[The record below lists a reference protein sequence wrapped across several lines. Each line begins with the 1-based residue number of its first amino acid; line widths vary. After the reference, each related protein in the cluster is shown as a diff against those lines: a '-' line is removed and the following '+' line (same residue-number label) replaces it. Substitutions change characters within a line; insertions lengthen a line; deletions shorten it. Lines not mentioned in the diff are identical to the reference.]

1 MKNYGLKMRERYEQK
16 EYYPDK
22 YGETRVDR
30 MNNRKQ
36 EKYKKLM
43 RKTIKENENNG

>member
-1 MKNYGLKMRERYEQK
+1 MKNYDLKMRERYEQK

-30 MNNRKQ
+30 MNIRKQ
-36 EKYKKLM
+36 EKYKKII
-43 RKTIKENENNG
+43 RNKIKERDTN